1 MKISIELTIQW
12 QTGHGHEACV
22 WWAKPQSPVK
32 WDVTIFVRVGLYCM
46 IREQHSLTIMHILK
60 AVRALDP
67 NNFSS
72 CKVVCVRRMLFV
84 LPRSWQDFPTWDTGI
99 PDLPFMKGVTGSGSL
114 SPELPSWVNWGI
126 CKSPAKMVGHERGI
140 WVCTAIHTLYQ
151 NVWCPSTHKQF

>member
-84 LPRSWQDFPTWDTGI
+84 CHCVRRTTPVPLHLWVGEPIWMHPPVFVTCQNKVHSFLFPC
-99 PDLPFMKGVTGSGSL
+99 
-114 SPELPSWVNWGI
+114 SPQGTQILKEQTI
-126 CKSPAKMVGHERGI
+126 HH
-140 WVCTAIHTLYQ
+140 AIHNARDFLQ
-151 NVWCPSTHKQF
+151 